1 MISFHDIAKGSRHVI
16 RFLHVA
22 TGNTVEFP
30 AFITD
35 FSDSYSVSW
44 GTEQIYGRM
53 DPIKPYQGTTR
64 SISLAFDVVSP
75 DLETARENM
84 FNYSKLSQMMY
95 PVYSS
100 PLFGSTP
107 GPGQKGRVLKAPPIL
122 RLEFMNL
129 VTNLSQDATDRGL
142 LGCISGVSFNP
153 SQEAGF
159 FTANNEILSKAFNLS
174 ITFDPQHE
182 SELGY
187 AENSDQFLTQE
198 FPYGR
203 PEVRTVTGRDSNNN
217 TTDRVAQARTNK
229 ALKGST

>member
-35 FSDSYSVSW
+35 FSDSYNVSW

-64 SISLAFDVVSP
+64 TISLAFDVVSP
-75 DLETARENM
+75 DLDTARENM

-95 PVYSS
+95 PVYST

-107 GPGQKGRVLKAPPIL
+107 GPGQKGRVLKAPPIM

-129 VTNLSQDATDRGL
+129 ITNLSQDATDKGL
-142 LGCISGVSFNP
+142 LGCINGVSFNP

-159 FTANNEILSKAFNLS
+159 FTAGNEILSKAFNLS
-174 ITFDPQHE
+174 ITLCISERE
-182 SELGY
+182 SPRPFRTF
-187 AENSDQFLTQE
+187 FLCPLLVWDARLRFLPILVYYPFTNL
-198 FPYGR
+198 FFHIR
-203 PEVRTVTGRDSNNN
+203 P
-217 TTDRVAQARTNK
+217 
-229 ALKGST
+229 

>member
-35 FSDSYSVSW
+35 FSDSYNVSW

-64 SISLAFDVVSP
+64 TISLAFDVVSP
-75 DLETARENM
+75 DLDTARENM

-95 PVYSS
+95 PVYSA

-107 GPGQKGRVLKAPPIL
+107 GPGQKGRVLKAPPIM

-129 VTNLSQDATDRGL
+129 ITNLSQDATDKGL
-142 LGCISGVSFNP
+142 LGCINGVSFNP

-159 FTANNEILSKAFNLS
+159 FTAGNEILSKAFNLS

-187 AENSDQFLTQE
+187 SEGTDRFLTDE

-203 PEVRTVTGRDSNNN
+203 PEVRRTLTKETTNN
-217 TTDRVAQARTNK
+217 TTDRVARARMEK
-229 ALKGST
+229 AIKGMT